1 MALYKDIRSKIIR
14 QELDLVMAGPHFG
27 LYSAKVKYLPENI
40 EKPDFFSLCCGV
52 LKKGD
57 EIALYTNKR
66 GVYEIYYKYLVIGV
80 DVEAKTVDVLLLKK
94 VDLLNPVENVEVEG
108 VDTEVLNAAI
118 IKIVDSK
125 VKHLVEEVNT
135 LKTNFEQY
143 TTDTDDQLEEIETIL
158 GSLNQPVE
166 EAAKEEEAVQ
176 AAKSANAPAT
186 PSAQSGVPT
195 GTKPAETK

>member
-1 MALYKDIRSKIIR
+1 MALYENVRSKIVR

-66 GVYEIYYKYLVIGV
+66 DVYEIYYKYLVIGV

-108 VDTEVLNAAI
+108 VNTEVLNAAI

-158 GSLNQPVE
+158 DKLNQPVE

-176 AAKSANAPAT
+176 AAKSVNVPAT
-186 PSAQSGVPT
+186 PSAQPKAPA

>member
-1 MALYKDIRSKIIR
+1 MALYENVRSKIVR

-66 GVYEIYYKYLVIGV
+66 DVYEIYYKYLVIGV
-80 DVEAKTVDVLLLKK
+80 DVETKTVDVLLLKK
-94 VDLLNPVENVEVEG
+94 VDLLNPIENVEVEG
-108 VDTEVLNAAI
+108 VNTEVLNAAI

-158 GSLNQPVE
+158 DKLNQPVE
-166 EAAKEEEAVQ
+166 EVAKEDEAAQ
-176 AAKSANAPAT
+176 ATKSVNALATSSAQPKAPA
-186 PSAQSGVPT
+186 

>member
-143 TTDTDDQLEEIETIL
+143 TTDTDAQLEEIETIL
-158 GSLNQPVE
+158 DSLNQPIE
-166 EAAKEEEAVQ
+166 EAAKKEEAVQ

-186 PSAQSGVPT
+186 PSAQSSVPT

>member
-1 MALYKDIRSKIIR
+1 MALYENVRSKIVR

-66 GVYEIYYKYLVIGV
+66 DVYEIYYKYLVIGV
-80 DVEAKTVDVLLLKK
+80 DVETKTVDVLLLKK

-108 VDTEVLNAAI
+108 VNTEVLNAAI

-166 EAAKEEEAVQ
+166 EVAKEEEAVQ
-176 AAKSANAPAT
+176 AAKSVNAPAT
-186 PSAQSGVPT
+186 PSAQPKAPA

>member
-1 MALYKDIRSKIIR
+1 MALYEHVRSKIVR

-66 GVYEIYYKYLVIGV
+66 DVYEIYYKYLVIGV

-108 VDTEVLNAAI
+108 VNTEVLNAAI

-125 VKHLVEEVNT
+125 VKHLVEEIDT

-158 GSLNQPVE
+158 DKLNQPVE
-166 EAAKEEEAVQ
+166 EAAKEEAVQ
-176 AAKSANAPAT
+176 VAKSVNASAT
-186 PSAQSGVPT
+186 SSAQPSVPA

>member
-1 MALYKDIRSKIIR
+1 MALYENVRSKIVR

-66 GVYEIYYKYLVIGV
+66 DVYEIYYKYLVIGV
-80 DVEAKTVDVLLLKK
+80 DVETKTVDVLLLKK
-94 VDLLNPVENVEVEG
+94 VDLLNPIENVEVEG
-108 VDTEVLNAAI
+108 VNTEVLNAAI

-158 GSLNQPVE
+158 DKLNQSVE
-166 EAAKEEEAVQ
+166 EVAKEEEAAQ
-176 AAKSANAPAT
+176 ATKSVNAPAT
-186 PSAQSGVPT
+186 PSAQPKAPA

>member
-1 MALYKDIRSKIIR
+1 MALYENVRSKIVR

-66 GVYEIYYKYLVIGV
+66 DTYEIYYKYLVIGV
-80 DVEAKTVDVLLLKK
+80 DAEAKTVDVLLLKK

-125 VKHLVEEVNT
+125 VKHLVEEINT
-135 LKTNFEQY
+135 LKTNFKQY
-143 TTDTDDQLEEIETIL
+143 TTDTDDQLEDIETIL
-158 GSLNQPVE
+158 DSLSKPVE
-166 EAAKEEEAVQ
+166 EAAKNV
-176 AAKSANAPAT
+176 SAPAT
-186 PSAQSGVPT
+186 TPAQPKAT
-195 GTKPAETK
+195 AGTKPAETK

>member
-1 MALYKDIRSKIIR
+1 MALYENVRSKIVR

-66 GVYEIYYKYLVIGV
+66 GAYEIYYKYLVIGV

-108 VDTEVLNAAI
+108 VDIEVLNAAI

-125 VKHLVEEVNT
+125 VKHLVEEINT

-158 GSLNQPVE
+158 DSLNQPVE
-166 EAAKEEEAVQ
+166 EAAKEEAVQ
-176 AAKSANAPAT
+176 AAKSTDAPAT
-186 PSAQSGVPT
+186 PSAQSKAPV

>member
-1 MALYKDIRSKIIR
+1 MALYENVRSKIVR

-66 GVYEIYYKYLVIGV
+66 DVYEIYYKYLVIGV

-108 VDTEVLNAAI
+108 VNTEVLNAAI

-125 VKHLVEEVNT
+125 VKHLVEEIDT

-158 GSLNQPVE
+158 DKLNQPVE
-166 EAAKEEEAVQ
+166 EAAKEEAVQ
-176 AAKSANAPAT
+176 VAKSVNASAT
-186 PSAQSGVPT
+186 SSAQPSVPA

>member
-1 MALYKDIRSKIIR
+1 MALYENVRSKIVR

-66 GVYEIYYKYLVIGV
+66 DVYEIYYKYLVIGV
-80 DVEAKTVDVLLLKK
+80 DVETKTVDVLLLKK

-108 VDTEVLNAAI
+108 VNTEVLNAAI

-125 VKHLVEEVNT
+125 VKHLVEEINT

-143 TTDTDDQLEEIETIL
+143 TTDTDDQLDEIETIL
-158 GSLNQPVE
+158 DSLNQPVA
-166 EAAKEEEAVQ
+166 EAAKEEAVQ
-176 AAKSANAPAT
+176 AAKSTDAPAT
-186 PSAQSGVPT
+186 PPAQLKAPV

>member
-1 MALYKDIRSKIIR
+1 MALYENVRSKIVR

-66 GVYEIYYKYLVIGV
+66 GAYEIYYKYLVIGV

-108 VDTEVLNAAI
+108 VDIEVLYAAI

-125 VKHLVEEVNT
+125 VKHLVEEINT

-158 GSLNQPVE
+158 GSLNQPEE
-166 EAAKEEEAVQ
+166 EAAKDEAVQ
-176 AAKSANAPAT
+176 AAKSTDAPAT
-186 PSAQSGVPT
+186 PPAQPKAPA